1 MLFLLQPL
9 FFGYNILWR
18 LVMEIQF
25 VTDVQGKRTAA
36 IIPFEEWERTEKAK
50 DILEH
55 VYLAG
60 IIKERKNSK
69 TVYLSGIIKERK
81 NSKTTVS
88 LDELLKAEELTRAE
102 LEG

>member
-1 MLFLLQPL
+1 MKT
-9 FFGYNILWR
+9 
-18 LVMEIQF
+18 QF
-25 VTDVQGKRTAA
+25 VTDVKGKRAAA

-55 VYLAG
+55 VYMAG

-69 TVYLSGIIKERK
+69 TTI
-81 NSKTTVS
+81 S

>member
-1 MLFLLQPL
+1 
-9 FFGYNILWR
+9 
-18 LVMEIQF
+18 METQF
-25 VTDVQGKRTAA
+25 VTDAQGKKTAA
-36 IIPFEEWERTEKAK
+36 IIPFEDWERTEKAK

-55 VYLAG
+55 VYLA
-60 IIKERKNSK
+60 
-69 TVYLSGIIKERK
+69 GIIKERK